1 MRGPALIQF
10 LEHRPGVAGATAPRD
25 ADVRVAQTVARQVL
39 SDPRDNGDLGPV
51 TIELAR
57 EVEREHERRVDIG
70 RRELLLGAGLP
81 GVGAERVTG
90 EGGREHEAEHRAHE
104 RDRGEAAITAG
115 CGPGERNVKGD
126 SSGEF
131 GTRFS
136 DRLVMM
142 SSCAFGAFSRRHR
155 ACGKD
160 DAPGATWTTAGCV
173 APRSVDSASVLL
185 QRLLVN
191 ERMAD
196 LVRDESHQPAGGDQ
210 RIAGGVGDDPYRLP
224 GGD

>member
-1 MRGPALIQF
+1 M
-10 LEHRPGVAGATAPRD
+10 TAPRD

-57 EVEREHERRVDIG
+57 EVEREHQRRVDIG

-115 CGPGERNVKGD
+115 CGPGAKRKGGFERRI
-126 SSGEF
+126 

-142 SSCAFGAFSRRHR
+142 SSCVFGAFSRRHR
-155 ACGKD
+155 ACVKD

-173 APRSVDSASVLL
+173 APRSVDSASVLR

-196 LVRDESHQPAGGDQ
+196 LVRDEATSLPAA
-210 RIAGGVGDDPYRLP
+210 ISE
-224 GGD
+224 